1 MSKKPYF
8 LKYQQEWLADQSRL
22 KIAEKSRRIGWTYTQ
37 AYEDVRD
44 AAKSKDQGGM
54 DVWFTSADL
63 SAAREYIL
71 YCKQWAQVLNVA
83 AKDLG
88 EIVLDKDDDVKAF
101 CIEFSSGFR
110 INALSSNPKGFR
122 SKGGKV
128 IIDEYGF
135 HEQDNEL
142 WKAAAPS
149 ITWGYP
155 IRVFSTHNGK
165 HCRFFR
171 MVEDAKRKDSK
182 WSLHRVTLF
191 DAVEDG
197 LVGRIKNKPNDIAT
211 PEEIAEFIAE
221 CKEIA
226 GDEETFEQEYNCNPL
241 DDKSAYIPFALIYS
255 NEHESVSQ
263 PIEVKGVE
271 INDIRI
277 EDYRPEL
284 PAIFG
289 DQARLYLGVDIGR
302 KKDLTVMWVDEE
314 VGDVYWNRLLLELH
328 AVKFRH
334 QYKWLK
340 LLMPLVQRACIDAT
354 GLGMQLAEDA
364 QTDYGSYKVEAI
376 TFSGPVKENLA
387 VTLKRSMEDR
397 AHRIPVNDK
406 VRADIN
412 KIKKETTMA
421 GNIRFVGER
430 DEAGHS
436 DRFWALALAR
446 HAAGSGVVSEYV
458 SRTKAKRNAERMM

>member
-71 YCKQWAQVLNVA
+71 YCKMWSELLNIA
-83 AKDLG
+83 ARDLG

-128 IIDEYGF
+128 IIDEYAF
-135 HEQDNEL
+135 HEQDDEL
-142 WKAAAPS
+142 WKAASPS
-149 ITWGYP
+149 ILWGYP

-171 MVEDAKRKDSK
+171 MIEDAKRPDSK
-182 WSLHRVTLF
+182 WSLHRVTLN
-191 DAVEDG
+191 DAIEDG
-197 LVGRIKNKPNDIAT
+197 LVGRILSKPNDEAS
-211 PEEIAEFIAE
+211 PEEIQNFIAE
-221 CKEIA
+221 IKQIA
-226 GDEETFEQEYNCNPL
+226 GDEETYEQEYNCNPL
-241 DDKSAYIPFALIYS
+241 DDKSAYIPYALIYA
-255 NEHESVSQ
+255 NEHDSVPQ
-263 PIEVKGVE
+263 PIEIKGAD
-271 INDIRI
+271 INEIRI
-277 EDYRPEL
+277 EDYRPEI
-284 PAIFG
+284 PAVFN
-289 DQARLYLGVDIGR
+289 DKARLYLGGDIGR
-302 KKDLTVMWVDEE
+302 KRDLTVFWVDEL
-314 VGDVYWNRLLLELH
+314 VGDVYWNRLIVELAGVKFSHQFRWLEL
-328 AVKFRH
+328 
-334 QYKWLK
+334 
-340 LLMPLVQRACIDAT
+340 LLPFVTRACIDQT
-354 GLGMQLAEDA
+354 GLGMQLVESA
-364 QTDYGSYKVEAI
+364 QDKFGSYRVEGV
-376 TFSGPVKENLA
+376 TFSGPVKEQLA
-387 VTLKRSMEDR
+387 VTLKRSLEDR
-397 AHRIPVNDK
+397 AHRIPANDK
-406 VRADIN
+406 VRQDIN

-430 DEAGHS
+430 DEGGHS

-446 HAAGSGVVSEYV
+446 HAAGQPAAADYV
-458 SRTKAKRNAERMM
+458 SRTHPRRNAERMM